1 MLPEVPLADNG
12 REGDKIHNRLMHEK
26 SPYLLQH
33 AGNPVDWYPWGE
45 EAFLRAAREDK
56 PVFLSIGY
64 ATCHWCHVM
73 AHESFEDSDVA
84 ALLNRDFI
92 SIKVDREERP
102 DIDSVYMEIC
112 QQMAGQ
118 GGWPL
123 TIVMTPEKKPFFAA
137 TYIPKETRFSM
148 MGLLTLLPRITQMW
162 REQRSDLIRSGDRV
176 IAAISGPARSPYGTK
191 PDSELLDEGYNA
203 LLLHFDPVYGGFG
216 NAPKFPTPHTLL
228 FLLRY
233 AVRKADSRALSMV
246 EKTFHAIRN
255 GGIYDHLGG
264 GIHRYSTDAKWHV
277 PHFEKMLYDQALL
290 VMAGTEAYQATKNP
304 EYQKIVEDIISYIMR
319 QLYSPEGA
327 FFSAEDADSPGGEG
341 AFYVWT
347 LQEFEQVL
355 GTDDA
360 ALAALVYGVT
370 LQGNFQDPERGAGY
384 NILSRHQ
391 PLTAIAASLEIA
403 EPELVLRIES
413 IRTRLFA
420 AREQRPRPL
429 LDDKVLADWNGL
441 CIAAL
446 AQAGRVF
453 NNPAYEEVAKKAM
466 QFVLTRMRSSD
477 GGLLH
482 RYRNGDAAIPGFAD
496 DYAFI
501 IHALIELYESSF
513 DEQFLITALE
523 LNSYFSGHFWDGK
536 NDGFFTVS
544 DTAEALILRKKE
556 IYDGAIPSGNSV
568 AFMNLVRLSR
578 LTGDALLEERASAL
592 SRSFSG
598 TLSQSPSSY
607 SWFLCGLDQVL
618 LSQDVVIVGDR
629 NAEDTKALILALRS
643 DYLPSVTIMQISYGP
658 QASAIADIASF
669 TRDLVM
675 IEGKA
680 TAYICSGHAC
690 SLPVTDPE
698 IFLSTLDLSKKDKK
712 IKDFSALRD
721 P

>member
-1 MLPEVPLADNG
+1 MSPEVPLTAPKPG
-12 REGDKIHNRLMHEK
+12 TGSRIPNRLMHEK

-33 AGNPVDWYPWGE
+33 AENPVDWYPWGE

-56 PVFLSIGY
+56 PIFLSIGY

-73 AHESFEDSDVA
+73 AHESFEDPEVA
-84 ALLNRDFI
+84 AMLNRDFI

-102 DIDSVYMEIC
+102 DIDSVYMEVC
-112 QQMAGQ
+112 QQMTGQ

-137 TYIPKETRFSM
+137 TYIPRETRFSL
-148 MGLLTLLPRITQMW
+148 MGLLTLLPRITRMW
-162 REQRSDLIRSGDRV
+162 REQRSDLIRSGDRI
-176 IAAISGPARSPYGTK
+176 IAAITGSARSPPGTK

-233 AVRKADSRALSMV
+233 SVRKADSRALAMV
-246 EKTFHAIRN
+246 EKTLHAIRN

-264 GIHRYSTDAKWHV
+264 GIHRYSTDAKWLV

-290 VMAGTEAYQATKNP
+290 VMAYTEAYLVTKNP
-304 EYQKIVEDIISYIMR
+304 DYPKIVEEIASYVMR

-355 GTDDA
+355 GSDDA
-360 ALAALVYGVT
+360 ALAALVYGAT
-370 LQGNFQDPERGAGY
+370 SQGNFQDPDRGTGY

-391 PLTAIAASLEIA
+391 PLIAIAASLEIA
-403 EPELVLRIES
+403 EPELVMRMES
-413 IRTRLFA
+413 IRSRLLA
-420 AREQRPRPL
+420 AREQRSRPS

-441 CIAAL
+441 CIAAF

-453 NNPAYEEVAKKAM
+453 NNPAYEEVAKTAM
-466 QFVLTRMRSSD
+466 QFILAQMRSND

-482 RYRNGDAAIPGFAD
+482 RYRDGDAAIPGFAD

-501 IHALIELYESSF
+501 IHALIELYESTF
-513 DEQFLITALE
+513 DEQFLSTALQ
-523 LNSYFSGHFWDGK
+523 LNKYFIEHFWDLR
-536 NDGFFTVS
+536 DAGFFTVA
-544 DTAEALILRKKE
+544 DTAEALIIRKKE

-568 AFMNLVRLSR
+568 AFTNLVRLSR

-592 SRSFSG
+592 SCRFSG
-598 TLSQSPSSY
+598 TISQSPSSY
-607 SWFLCGLDQVL
+607 TWFLCGLDQAL
-618 LSQDVVIVGDR
+618 LSQDVVIVGER
-629 NAEDTKALILALRS
+629 NAEETKALILALRS
-643 DYLPSVTIMQISYGP
+643 NYLPSVNIVQFSPGP
-658 QASAIADIASF
+658 QASAIAEIAPF

-675 IEGKA
+675 IDGKA

-690 SLPVTDPE
+690 SVPVTDPK
-698 IFLSTLDLSKKDKK
+698 IILSTIGLTKKG
-712 IKDFSALRD
+712 
-721 P
+721 

>member
-1 MLPEVPLADNG
+1 MPPEDPLADRGPESN
-12 REGDKIHNRLMHEK
+12 RVHNRLVHEK

-33 AGNPVDWYPWGE
+33 AENPVDWYPWGE

-73 AHESFEDSDVA
+73 AHESFEDPEVA

-102 DIDSVYMEIC
+102 DIDSVYMEVC

-123 TIVMTPEKKPFFAA
+123 TIVMTPDKKPFFAA
-137 TYIPKETRFSM
+137 TYIPRETRFSM
-148 MGLLTLLPRITQMW
+148 MGLLTLLPRIIQMW
-162 REQRSDLIRSGDRV
+162 REQRSDLVRSGDRV
-176 IAAISGPARSPYGTK
+176 IAAISSNERSISGTK

-216 NAPKFPTPHTLL
+216 NSPKFPTPHTLL

-233 AVRKADSRALSMV
+233 AVRKADSQPLAMV
-246 EKTFHAIRN
+246 EKTLHAIRN

-290 VMAGTEAYQATKNP
+290 VMAYTEAYQATKNP
-304 EYQKIVEDIISYIMR
+304 EYQKIAEEIISYVMR
-319 QLYSPEGA
+319 QLHSPEGA
-327 FFSAEDADSPGGEG
+327 FYSAEDADSPAGEG

-347 LQEFEQVL
+347 LREFEQVL
-355 GTDDA
+355 GSDDA
-360 ALAALVYGVT
+360 ALASLVYGVT
-370 LQGNFQDPERGAGY
+370 QQGNFQDPERGAGY
-384 NILSRHQ
+384 NILFRHQ

-403 EPELVLRIES
+403 EPELVMRMES
-413 IRTRLFA
+413 IRTRLLA
-420 AREQRPRPL
+420 AREQRPRPS
-429 LDDKVLADWNGL
+429 LDDKVLADGNGL

-453 NNPAYEEVAKKAM
+453 DNPAYEEVAKSAL
-466 QFVLTRMRSSD
+466 QFILSRMRSSD

-482 RYRNGDAAIPGFAD
+482 RYRDGDAAIPGFAG

-501 IHALIELYESSF
+501 IDALIELYETTF
-513 DEQFLITALE
+513 DEQFLVTALE
-523 LNSYFSGHFWDGK
+523 LNKYFFEHFWDVR
-536 NDGFFTVS
+536 DAGFFTVS
-544 DTAEALILRKKE
+544 DIAEALIIRKKE

-568 AFMNLVRLSR
+568 AFTNLVRLSR

-592 SRSFSG
+592 SRCFAG
-598 TLSQSPSSY
+598 TISQSPSAY
-607 SWFLCGLDQVL
+607 TWFLCGLDQVL
-618 LSQDVVIVGDR
+618 RSQDVVIIGDN
-629 NAEDTKALILALRS
+629 NAEDTNALILALRS
-643 DYLPSVTIMQISYGP
+643 EYLPSLNVLQIPTGP
-658 QASAIADIASF
+658 QASAIAEIAPF
-669 TRDLVM
+669 TRNLVM

-690 SLPVTDPE
+690 SVPVTDPKM
-698 IFLSTLDLSKKDKK
+698 ILSTFDLTKKG
-712 IKDFSALRD
+712 
-721 P
+721 

>member
-1 MLPEVPLADNG
+1 MPPEVPLADPETDT
-12 REGDKIHNRLMHEK
+12 RSRLPNRLMHEK

-33 AGNPVDWYPWGE
+33 AENPVDWYPWGE

-73 AHESFEDSDVA
+73 AHESFEDPEVA
-84 ALLNRDFI
+84 SLLNRDFI

-102 DIDSVYMEIC
+102 DIDSVYMEVC

-123 TIVMTPEKKPFFAA
+123 TIVMTPDKKPFFAA
-137 TYIPKETRFSM
+137 TYIPRETRFSM
-148 MGLLTLLPRITQMW
+148 MGLLTLLPRITLMW
-162 REQRSDLIRSGDRV
+162 QEQRSDLIRSGDRV
-176 IAAISGPARSPYGTK
+176 IAAITGPARSPPGTK
-191 PDSELLDEGYNA
+191 PDSDLLDEGYNA

-216 NAPKFPTPHTLL
+216 NSPKFPTPHTLL

-233 AVRKADSRALSMV
+233 AVRKADSTALSMV
-246 EKTFHAIRN
+246 EKTLHAIRN

-264 GIHRYSTDAKWHV
+264 GIHRYSTDTKWHV

-290 VMAGTEAYQATKNP
+290 VMAYTEAFQATKNP
-304 EYQKIVEDIISYIMR
+304 DYQKTVEEIISYIMR

-327 FFSAEDADSPGGEG
+327 FFSAEDADSPEGEG

-347 LQEFEQVL
+347 LHEFEQVL
-355 GTDDA
+355 GSDDA

-370 LQGNFQDPERGAGY
+370 LQGNFQDPERGTGY
-384 NILSRHQ
+384 NILSRHL
-391 PLTAIAASLEIA
+391 PLTAIAASLEMA
-403 EPELVLRIES
+403 ETELVMRIGS
-413 IRTRLFA
+413 IRSRLLA
-420 AREQRPRPL
+420 AREQRHHPS
-429 LDDKVLADWNGL
+429 LDDKVLVDWNAL

-453 NNPAYEEVAKKAM
+453 NNPAYEEVAKTAM
-466 QFVLTRMRSSD
+466 QFILARMRSSD

-482 RYRNGDAAIPGFAD
+482 RYRDGDAAIPGFAD

-501 IHALIELYESSF
+501 IHALIELYESTF
-513 DEQFLITALE
+513 DEQFLVTILE
-523 LNSYFSGHFWDGK
+523 LNRYFSGHFWDVK
-536 NDGFFTVS
+536 NNGFFTVS
-544 DTAEALILRKKE
+544 DTAEALIIRKKE
-556 IYDGAIPSGNSV
+556 IFDGAIPSGNSV

-578 LTGDALLEERASAL
+578 LTGDASLEERASAL
-592 SRSFSG
+592 SRTFSG
-598 TLSQSPSSY
+598 TISQSPSSY
-607 SWFLCGLDQVL
+607 TWFLCGLDQVL

-643 DYLPSVTIMQISYGP
+643 DYLPSVTVMQISPGS
-658 QASAIADIASF
+658 QASAIAEFALFS
-669 TRDLVM
+669 RDLGM
-675 IEGKA
+675 INGKA

-690 SLPVTDPE
+690 SVPVTDPKIILS
-698 IFLSTLDLSKKDKK
+698 IFDLTKKG
-712 IKDFSALRD
+712 
-721 P
+721 

>member
-1 MLPEVPLADNG
+1 MLPEVPLADPEAG
-12 REGDKIHNRLMHEK
+12 TSSRMHNRLMHEK

-45 EAFLRAAREDK
+45 EDFLQAARKDK

-73 AHESFEDSDVA
+73 AHESFEDPEVA

-102 DIDSVYMEIC
+102 DIDSVYMEVC

-137 TYIPKETRFSM
+137 TYIPRETRFSM

-162 REQRSDLIRSGDRV
+162 RERRTDLIRSGDRV
-176 IAAISGPARSPYGTK
+176 IAAITGPAISSSETK
-191 PDSELLDEGYNA
+191 PDSELLDEGYNG
-203 LLLHFDPVYGGFG
+203 LLLNFDPVYGGFG

-233 AVRKADSRALSMV
+233 AVRKADSTALSVV
-246 EKTFHAIRN
+246 EKTLHAIRN

-290 VMAGTEAYQATKNP
+290 VMACTEAYQATKNP
-304 EYQKIVEDIISYIMR
+304 EYQKIVEEIISYVMR

-327 FFSAEDADSPGGEG
+327 FFSAEDADSPEGEG

-347 LQEFEQVL
+347 LQELEQVL
-355 GTDDA
+355 GSDDA

-370 LQGNFQDPERGAGY
+370 QQGNFQDPERGTGY

-391 PLTAIAASLEIA
+391 PLPAIAASLEIA
-403 EPELVLRIES
+403 EPELVMRIES
-413 IRTRLFA
+413 IRSRLLA
-420 AREQRPRPL
+420 AREQRPRPS
-429 LDDKVLADWNGL
+429 LDDKVLSDWNGL

-453 NNPAYEEVAKKAM
+453 NNPAYEEVAKTAM
-466 QFVLTRMRSSD
+466 QFILARMRSSD

-482 RYRNGDAAIPGFAD
+482 RYRDGDAAIPGFAD

-501 IHALIELYESSF
+501 IHALIELYETTF
-513 DEQFLITALE
+513 NEQFLVTALE
-523 LNSYFSGHFWDGK
+523 LNKYFIEHFWDLR
-536 NDGFFTVS
+536 DAGFFTVS
-544 DTAEALILRKKE
+544 DISEALIIRRKE

-592 SRSFSG
+592 SCSFSG
-598 TLSQSPSSY
+598 TISQSPSSY
-607 SWFLCGLDQVL
+607 TWFLCGLDQVPQY
-618 LSQDVVIVGDR
+618 QDVVIVGDR
-629 NAEDTKALILALRS
+629 NADDTKALILALRS
-643 DYLPSVTIMQISYGP
+643 DYLPSVIVMQFSPGP
-658 QASAIADIASF
+658 QASAIAEIAPF
-669 TRDLVM
+669 TRDLFM
-675 IEGKA
+675 IDEKA
-680 TAYICSGHAC
+680 TTYICSGHAC
-690 SLPVTDPE
+690 SVPVTDPKM
-698 IFLSTLDLSKKDKK
+698 ILSTIDLTKKG
-712 IKDFSALRD
+712 
-721 P
+721 